1 MRGVTMMVGRSPYAT
16 IGDLQFM
23 VKLEAA
29 TKKLDNINQK
39 HQVIS
44 QQELHD
50 LIEVFKPISDPNFLA
65 DKKFASEGMSNKIEK
80 ALIAIALFQRNHASD
95 RAAQRDV
102 EQAITS
108 LFSSLNSTL
117 SKADKNLK
125 NLKKHRIGQKVKESS
140 ESKESG
146 SDGKQSGS
154 E

>member
-1 MRGVTMMVGRSPYAT
+1 MMVERSPYT
-16 IGDLQFM
+16 SMGDLQFM
-23 VKLEAA
+23 VKLDVA

-39 HQVIS
+39 HQAIS
-44 QQELHD
+44 QQELND

-65 DKKFASEGMSNKIEK
+65 DKKFASEGMSDKIEK
-80 ALIAIALFQRNHASD
+80 ALIAIALFQRNHPATD
-95 RAAQRDV
+95 RAAQRNV

-117 SKADKNLK
+117 SKADENLK
-125 NLKKHRIGQKVKESS
+125 NLKKHRIGQRVKESS

-146 SDGKQSGS
+146 WDGKQSGS